1 MRIKVSCSFSRNHV
15 APIFLNLVFES
26 RDWDVYLCYEV
37 IYIQIQYIKSQEKN
51 VARSEEVDDF

>member
-1 MRIKVSCSFSRNHV
+1 MYS
-15 APIFLNLVFES
+15 
-26 RDWDVYLCYEV
+26 CYEV